1 VRLLRAPQIG
11 LVRSSLDIVAL
22 PGRDPDPITVPISNT
37 TGVAVAWSATSS
49 QPWLLVTPYG
59 WAPGSAVIQV
69 SSRDLPVGKY
79 AGEVVFEAPGAS
91 NSPRS
96 FYVYLEVRAG
106 FEPFLSLFLNPG
118 FYIFEATLDAGAQ
131 TGWFGTETSVAK
143 DRMDGGFI
151 QGGPIW
157 GGGEDAATLT
167 FTLPSRVRVSAVVSA
182 AGAGGDRS
190 AFGFSLRVLD
200 SSGRQ
205 VGNPASG
212 ASTAQLTQD
221 LNAGTYTAE
230 IRTRD
235 GSPAGSYQL
244 TLTAPFLTG
253 TTGAGYLAPNS
264 VAFGAFY
271 IPEAQ
276 TVRMRLIGHRDSGPW
291 GAGDMVLT
299 LKDAS
304 RRVLRVVD
312 RTGAH
317 LP

>member
-1 VRLLRAPQIG
+1 
-11 LVRSSLDIVAL
+11 
-22 PGRDPDPITVPISNT
+22 
-37 TGVAVAWSATSS
+37 
-49 QPWLLVTPYG
+49 
-59 WAPGSAVIQV
+59 
-69 SSRDLPVGKY
+69 
-79 AGEVVFEAPGAS
+79 
-91 NSPRS
+91 
-96 FYVYLEVRAG
+96 
-106 FEPFLSLFLNPG
+106 
-118 FYIFEATLDAGAQ
+118 
-131 TGWFGTETSVAK
+131 
-143 DRMDGGFI
+143 MDGGFI

-157 GGGEDAATLT
+157 GSGEDAATLT
-167 FTLPSRVRVSAVVSA
+167 FTLPSRMRVSAVMSAA

-190 AFGFSLRVLD
+190 AFGFSLRILD

-212 ASTAQLTQD
+212 ASAAQLTQD

-244 TLTAPFLTG
+244 TLTAPILAVA
-253 TTGAGYLAPNS
+253 TGAGYLAPNS